1 MPRDAAPQT
10 MLRRRWPRILR
21 ILRARPR
28 LFIAVLIGMILA
40 GALRDMPSLA
50 ERLLVSWDVTVLLY
64 LIAAYQL
71 IVTGTDTSLRHRAE
85 IEDEGRIGVLVLT
98 VAAALASLGAI
109 VILLVRN
116 HAGLHGPWR
125 LGLATV
131 TILLSWTFINT
142 IFAFHYA
149 HDYYGMRA
157 GKTTALKFPND
168 AAPDYWDFVYF
179 SFVIGMT
186 SQVSDVAVSS
196 KPIRRTVAA
205 HGIISFLFNA
215 ALLALMVNIAASAMS
230 SP

>member
-1 MPRDAAPQT
+1 MPPKAAPQT
-10 MLRRRWPRILR
+10 MLRHRWPRILR

-28 LFIAVLIGMILA
+28 LFIAVLIGVILA
-40 GALRDMPSLA
+40 IALRGMPSLA

-64 LIAAYQL
+64 LIAAFQL
-71 IVTGTDTSLRHRAE
+71 IITGTDKSLRYRAE

-109 VILLVRN
+109 IILLVSS
-116 HAGLHGPWR
+116 HADLRGSWR

-131 TILLSWTFINT
+131 TILLSWAFVNT

-149 HDYYGMRA
+149 HEYYGVRA

-179 SFVIGMT
+179 SIVIGMT

-205 HGIISFLFNA
+205 HGIIAFLFNT
-215 ALLALMVNIAASAMS
+215 ALLALMVNIAASAMA

>member
-1 MPRDAAPQT
+1 MPPDAAPQT
-10 MLRRRWPRILR
+10 VLRRRWPRILR
-21 ILRARPR
+21 IVRARPR
-28 LFIAVLIGMILA
+28 LFGAVLVGVILA
-40 GALRDMPSLA
+40 IALRGMPSLA

-71 IVTGTDTSLRHRAE
+71 IITGTDKSLRHRAE

-109 VILLVRN
+109 VILLISDR
-116 HAGLHGPWR
+116 ADMRGPWR

-131 TILLSWTFINT
+131 TVLLSWAFIHT

-149 HDYYGMRA
+149 HEYYGARA
-157 GKTTALKFPND
+157 DKAGALKFPND
-168 AAPDYWDFVYF
+168 AVPDYWDFVYF

-186 SQVSDVAVSS
+186 SQVSDVAVAS

-205 HGIISFLFNA
+205 HGIVAFLFNA
-215 ALLALMVNIAASAMS
+215 ALLALMVNIAASAIS

>member
-1 MPRDAAPQT
+1 MPPDATPQT

-28 LFIAVLIGMILA
+28 LFGAVLVGVILA
-40 GALRDMPSLA
+40 IALRGMPSLA

-71 IVTGTDTSLRHRAE
+71 IITGTDKSLRYRAE

-98 VAAALASLGAI
+98 VAASLASLGAI
-109 VILLVRN
+109 VILLVSS
-116 HAGLHGPWR
+116 HAALRGPWR
-125 LGLATV
+125 LGLATL
-131 TILLSWTFINT
+131 TILLSWAFINT

-149 HDYYGMRA
+149 HEYYGVRA

-205 HGIISFLFNA
+205 HGIITFLFNT
-215 ALLALMVNIAASAMS
+215 ALLALMVNIAASAMA

>member
-1 MPRDAAPQT
+1 MSPDTTPQT

-21 ILRARPR
+21 ILHARPR
-28 LFIAVLIGMILA
+28 LFGAVLVGVILA
-40 GALRDMPSLA
+40 IALRGIPSLA

-71 IVTGTDTSLRHRAE
+71 IITGTDKSLRYRAE

-98 VAAALASLGAI
+98 VAASLASLGAI
-109 VILLVRN
+109 VILLVSS
-116 HAGLHGPWR
+116 HAALRGPWR
-125 LGLATV
+125 LGLATL
-131 TILLSWTFINT
+131 TILLSWAFINT

-149 HDYYGMRA
+149 HEYYGVRA

-205 HGIISFLFNA
+205 HGIITFLFNT
-215 ALLALMVNIAASAMS
+215 ALLALMVNIAASAMA